1 MRWFLT
7 ERLLWLYIICK
18 LCSYKHQIYTGNK
31 EDFVT
36 ANKENI
42 IKIIKV
48 TTSSWLPSSSNGK
61 TNKSLCTFCQG
72 KNSEN
77 LVITGSF
84 HSRVE
89 HKLESFFSA
98 NSTAR
103 FYYNPFMCVW
113 KGGGGR
119 EAGESGPPTSCT
131 CYLYLYF
138 LTPTFSHPVPVP
150 CKSRDSN
157 KTQSFNCA
165 ILRHFLFLIICI
177 QSGLSCSPPLTA
189 HMTHMHLC
197 RLAFRDLWHN
207 YRKRVYNFA
216 GS

>member
-103 FYYNPFMCVW
+103 FYYNPFMCVCVCVCVER
-113 KGGGGR
+113 GGGGER
-119 EAGESGPPTSCT
+119 QGSQG
-131 CYLYLYF
+131 LWL
-138 LTPTFSHPVPVP
+138 PVPATCTYTSWLP
-150 CKSRDSN
+150 
-157 KTQSFNCA
+157 
-165 ILRHFLFLIICI
+165 HFPILFL
-177 QSGLSCSPPLTA
+177 SPVNQETQTKPNHLTVQF
-189 HMTHMHLC
+189 LGIS
-197 RLAFRDLWHN
+197 F
-207 YRKRVYNFA
+207 F
-216 GS
+216 

>member
-36 ANKENI
+36 TNKENV

-89 HKLESFFSA
+89 HKLKISSLPTVQQG
-98 NSTAR
+98 STTTLLCACVSV
-103 FYYNPFMCVW
+103 CVW
-113 KGGGGR
+113 KGGGG
-119 EAGESGPPTSCT
+119 GERQGNQG
-131 CYLYLYF
+131 LRL
-138 LTPTFSHPVPVP
+138 PVPATCTYTSWLP
-150 CKSRDSN
+150 
-157 KTQSFNCA
+157 
-165 ILRHFLFLIICI
+165 HFPILFL
-177 QSGLSCSPPLTA
+177 SPVNQETQTKPNHLTVQF
-189 HMTHMHLC
+189 LGIS
-197 RLAFRDLWHN
+197 F
-207 YRKRVYNFA
+207 F
-216 GS
+216 